1 MKEQTEQKSVI
12 SVALNT
18 AEKVV
23 RNEEMSKYFIT
34 KKDEAYIVNNLPM
47 LMKSFEKRATKFLD
61 VVKAQ
66 NSNKLLTAK
75 QINSVMIA
83 LLNDNRVLEVV
94 KTI

>member
-1 MKEQTEQKSVI
+1 MTENKENKSII

-18 AEKVV
+18 SEKVAK
-23 RNEEMSKYFIT
+23 NESMSKYFMT
-34 KKDEAYIVNNLPM
+34 KKDEAYIVNNEPM

-61 VVKAQ
+61 VVKAK